1 MNKTKKTYGQIIQE
15 HRQANPY
22 TNEDTHEYARQMGL
36 SLMKDVHQTVAKALK
51 KDLYLNKDFYIETR
65 TKTERLTMTP
75 ETWVFAR
82 RSCPSAGYEQMVFKY
97 HHQSA
102 SLELL
107 WCIPERMRYWH
118 IVRNPDQYLKSK
130 DVGVADMAKSVLL
143 MESGDLID
151 WIDKENGYKPDGLIV
166 KRATP

>member
-1 MNKTKKTYGQIIQE
+1 
-15 HRQANPY
+15 
-22 TNEDTHEYARQMGL
+22 
-36 SLMKDVHQTVAKALK
+36 
-51 KDLYLNKDFYIETR
+51 
-65 TKTERLTMTP
+65 
-75 ETWVFAR
+75 
-82 RSCPSAGYEQMVFKY
+82 
-97 HHQSA
+97 
-102 SLELL
+102 
-107 WCIPERMRYWH
+107 MRYWH